1 VERVEQSPRFK
12 KLDNFRFLVFPMKLA
27 EALILRADCQKRLEQ
42 LRTRLLLCVKV
53 QEGDQPPEDPNELL
67 AEAARTADQFERLIQ
82 QINRTNTVTRLE
94 GGSLS
99 DLLARR
105 DVLSQRRSLLTA
117 VAEAAVV
124 QQNAYSKSEVRFRS
138 TVDIAGLRK
147 QADDL
152 TREHR
157 ELDARIQEANWK
169 TDLLT

>member
-1 VERVEQSPRFK
+1 
-12 KLDNFRFLVFPMKLA
+12 MKLA
-27 EALILRADCQKRLEQ
+27 EALILRADCQRRLQQ
-42 LRTRLLLCVKV
+42 LRARLLLCEKV

-67 AEAARTADQFERLIQ
+67 AEAARTYELFEGLIQ

-94 GGSLS
+94 GVSLS

-105 DVLSQRRSLLTA
+105 DVLSQRRTLLTG

-138 TVDIAGLRK
+138 TVDIAALRK

-152 TREHR
+152 SKQHR
-157 ELDARIQEANWK
+157 ELDARIQEANWN
-169 TDLLT
+169 TDLLP